1 MIRHKHNGGTV
12 NPWKDWEVDLVRQ
25 FYGQIPTNEIAMFLC
40 NRTGNGV
47 RQKWFDMKH
56 PDKRKWKTRYSK
68 ADKGGVFI
76 DTNYI
81 LNNFI

>member
-1 MIRHKHNGGTV
+1 MKHNGGTV

-47 RQKWFDMKH
+47 RQKRFDMKH
-56 PDKRKWKTRYSK
+56 PDKRKWKSK
-68 ADKGGVFI
+68 SNEGELFNPDCSLF
-76 DTNYI
+76 
-81 LNNFI
+81 

>member
-25 FYGQIPTNEIAMFLC
+25 FYGQIPTEDISQFLC

-47 RQKWFDMKH
+47 RQKWFDMKY

-68 ADKGGVFI
+68 ANKGGEFI